1 MISIVKLVAKI
12 KINLEKKQFSSSNAA
27 ETIMVSFHKPISP
40 FSFQLEIFTQ
50 CMPPDDMY
58 FDEDYGGGFL

>member
-1 MISIVKLVAKI
+1 MGAI
-12 KINLEKKQFSSSNAA
+12 KIAHTF
-27 ETIMVSFHKPISP
+27 P

-58 FDEDYGGGFL
+58 LDEDYGGGFL